1 MTRRLRVHRPRAVW
15 FGVAVIVSIG
25 AIPTSVLA
33 GGPSFG
39 ERTETGSVDP
49 KVQAG
54 ITLLDAWIRARIE
67 YEGLPGLVI
76 GIVHDQEVVWTK
88 AYGHASLE
96 PEVPMSEDSIFR
108 IASHSKLFTAIAVLR
123 ERDAGTLR
131 LDDEITEHLPW
142 FDLENRHPEA
152 RPLTVRHLL
161 THTGGLPRE
170 SVHPAWTEFEF
181 PDAEAVQATVSDQET
196 TYATE
201 TKWKYSNLGFT
212 LAGMVAEAAGG
223 ASFGELVTTGILE
236 PLEMDSTSVGPVPLS
251 QRDRL
256 ATGYGRRMP
265 DGTRQAL
272 PFVDARAFDPA
283 TGVSSTVPDML
294 RFLQW
299 QMRVRERESE
309 EVLDTNT
316 LLEMQRVH
324 WLQPDWQSGWGL
336 GFSVRHTEDRDLVG
350 HGGSYPGYRTQTLM
364 SPKEKVGVVVFTN
377 GGDGNPG
384 RFVEKAFEWVAP
396 PLVEAAEEE
405 EITIFEPTWDMYL
418 GTYRNRWGDTTVARL
433 DEELVLFSPL
443 SENPDRSKGVLE
455 PTDEPHVFRLES
467 DGYGAHGE
475 LVRFA
480 LDDEGAVVRIFV
492 GVNYSERV
500 R

>member
-1 MTRRLRVHRPRAVW
+1 MNGLFRTLSSQAVLLA
-15 FGVAVIVSIG
+15 VAVPVAFLPAAPVFAAPASE
-25 AIPTSVLA
+25 TSVA
-33 GGPSFG
+33 
-39 ERTETGSVDP
+39 DP
-49 KVQAG
+49 EVEAG
-54 ITLLDAWIRARIE
+54 ITLLDAWIWARME
-67 YEGLPGLVI
+67 YERLPGLVI
-76 GIVHDQEVVWTK
+76 GIAHDQEVVWTK
-88 AYGHASLE
+88 AYGHASLD
-96 PEVPMSEDSIFR
+96 PETPMTVDSIFR

-123 ERDAGTLR
+123 ERDAGMLQ
-131 LDDEITEHLPW
+131 LDDEVTEHLPW
-142 FDLENRHPEA
+142 FDIENRHPEA

-170 SVHPAWTEFEF
+170 SAHPAWTEFEF

-223 ASFGELVTTGILE
+223 ASFGELVTAGILE
-236 PLEMDSTSVGPVPLS
+236 PLEMDSTSVGPIPAS
-251 QRDRL
+251 HRERL

-283 TGVSSTVPDML
+283 TGVSSTVPDLL

-299 QMRVRERESE
+299 QMRVRARESE
-309 EVLDTNT
+309 EVLTPNT

-324 WLQPDWQSGWGL
+324 WLQPDWKSGWGL
-336 GFSVRHTEDRDLVG
+336 GFSVRHTEDRDLIG
-350 HGGSYPGYRTQTLM
+350 HGGSYPGYRTQTLL

-396 PLVEAAEEE
+396 PLVEAAEVE
-405 EITIFEPTWDMYL
+405 EIEIFEPDWEKYL

-433 DEELVLFSPL
+433 ADELVLFSPL

-480 LDDEGAVVRIFV
+480 LDDSGAVVRIYV
-492 GVNYSERV
+492 GVNYSERLP
-500 R
+500 